1 VWLTLQRP
9 LNEDKEVDEGG
20 EVIIK
25 EEEEEDIAVVL
36 KEE

>member
-9 LNEDKEVDEGG
+9 VNEDKEVDEGG
-20 EVIIK
+20 EVMIK
-25 EEEEEDIAVVL
+25 EDEEEDIVVVL